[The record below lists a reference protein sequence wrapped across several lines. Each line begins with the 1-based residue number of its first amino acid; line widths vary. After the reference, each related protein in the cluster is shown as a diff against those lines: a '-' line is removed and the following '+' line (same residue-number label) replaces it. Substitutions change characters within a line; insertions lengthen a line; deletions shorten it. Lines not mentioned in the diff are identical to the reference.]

1 MVTDNPQREQNA
13 GECNSDLSGY
23 VLQEVYPGIRIGNA
37 WLAKTERSEKLG
49 TLPGSLVPA

>member
-23 VLQEVYPGIRIGNA
+23 VLQEVYPGIRIGMV
-37 WLAKTERSEKLG
+37 KIEK
-49 TLPGSLVPA
+49 